1 MRFKRIKY
9 LLFALICMCVTP
21 LITHAEC
28 DYQRQAEL
36 SRLASNVQFSY
47 NYQVVD
53 YYPQFMITATNLT
66 DDIYMVDNYG
76 TMFSGK
82 SEFTAS
88 YKAGNTITY
97 TFYSNDANCRGEEI
111 SKRYV
116 NLPEFNP
123 RYNSDECKLYPN
135 FSLCQMWTD
144 TSFSAEQF
152 ESRLEEYKQEKSK
165 KYAVNEEGNSIW
177 NVILTFLSNNIL
189 GFVMV
194 GIVILILIGMFVY
207 NKLKYRR

>member
-97 TFYSNDANCRGEEI
+97 TFYSNDANCLGEEI

-123 RYNSDECKLYPN
+123 RYNSEECKLYPN
-135 FSLCQMWTD
+135 FSLCQMWTT

-152 ESRLEEYKQEKSK
+152 EDQLAAYKHDNDIKYTPTEEKE
-165 KYAVNEEGNSIW
+165 SIW
-177 NVILTFLSNNIL
+177 KVILTFLSDNVL
-189 GFVMV
+189 GFIVFGVTLLLLIVMV
-194 GIVILILIGMFVY
+194 AY
-207 NKLKYRR
+207 NRRKYRR